1 MKNVEIK
8 EINSYKDL
16 IVWQKSM
23 ELVKPIYELTIHFPK
38 EEIYGLTS
46 QMKRSSISIPSN
58 IAEGR
63 RRGGRKE
70 LNYFLLVSYGS
81 GAELE
86 TQLEIAKSLSFGK
99 NLSYTKTESLL
110 LEVMKMLNKMLSSL
124 KTSQSS

>member
-1 MKNVEIK
+1 MKNTETK

-16 IVWQKSM
+16 IVWQKAM
-23 ELVKPIYELTIHFPK
+23 ELVKSIYELTTHFPK
-38 EEIYGLTS
+38 EEIYGLSS

-99 NLSYTKTESLL
+99 NLSYTKAESLL
-110 LEVMKMLNKMLSSL
+110 SEVMKMLNKMLSYL
-124 KTSQSS
+124 KTSQPS